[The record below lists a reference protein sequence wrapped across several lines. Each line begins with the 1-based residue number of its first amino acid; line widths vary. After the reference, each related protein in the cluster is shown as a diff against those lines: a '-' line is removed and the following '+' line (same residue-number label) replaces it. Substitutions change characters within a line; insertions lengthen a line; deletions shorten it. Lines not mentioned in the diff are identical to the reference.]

1 MSKLRL
7 LIKRPGE
14 ANTCLP
20 VTVDE
25 TDLIGNCIS
34 SLVDH
39 LGFPRRDRLGRVLIY
54 SLRPLSSGQP
64 LSSTLRFADAQLLPE
79 TRLALEADNGN
90 VVTQAVGTSM
100 SGSYPARVPG
110 AEPPV
115 APSRQIVNRRTF
127 VVGSILTGCAVSGL
141 LTGMA
146 TAFAT
151 RRRALL
157 VAMTPPATP
166 PPHVS
171 AVLQQTLLFSD
182 HHHTVRAV
190 SWSPDGTTVASGADD
205 AWLFLWTMD
214 GQVRQRVPHPAG
226 VVALAWSPAGQ
237 RLASGSAKTVR
248 FFDGQTAAPLAPAR
262 SAHTASVTS
271 LAWSAASGH
280 PVVSG
285 SLDRRA
291 IVWETQ
297 DYQPRAV
304 FPRHTAAIDALAC
317 LPRSATIASAS
328 QGGAVRIWSVDTLQE
343 RHGFY
348 QDAQLSM
355 RAVAFAP
362 TGGQLAV
369 GGHDGHI
376 RLWSNGSVCQHSV
389 TAGGEPRCV
398 DTPQRFRAHSAPVRA
413 VAWSPDGRFL
423 TTGGEDGILAIWTLV
438 QGQRPT
444 LLTTTKHADS
454 VLAVAW
460 SPDQHH
466 IAAASG
472 KTVTIWTLQ
481 A

>member
-7 LIKRPGE
+7 LIKRPGK
-14 ANTCLP
+14 AHTCLP

-39 LGFPRRDRLGRVLIY
+39 LGLPRRDRLGRVLTY

-79 TRLALEADNGN
+79 TRLVLEADD
-90 VVTQAVGTSM
+90 VKTVTRPVGTSM
-100 SGSYPARVPG
+100 SGSYPARVPL

-127 VVGSILTGCAVSGL
+127 VVGCILTGCAGGGL

-146 TAFAT
+146 TALAS
-151 RRRALL
+151 RRPALS
-157 VAMTPPATP
+157 VATP

-171 AVLQQTLLFSD
+171 AVLQQTLLFSG

-205 AWLFLWTMD
+205 AWLFLWTTD

-226 VVALAWSPAGQ
+226 VAALAWSPAGQ
-237 RLASGSAKTVR
+237 RLASGSAQTVR
-248 FFDGQTAAPLAPAR
+248 FFDGRTAAPLAPAR
-262 SAHTASVTS
+262 SAHTAQVTS

-280 PVVSG
+280 PVISG
-285 SLDRRA
+285 SMDRRA

-304 FPRHTAAIDALAC
+304 FTRHTAAIDALAC

-328 QGGAVRIWSVDTLQE
+328 QGGAVRVWSVDTLEE

-355 RAVAFAP
+355 CAVAFAP
-362 TGGQLAV
+362 TGDQLAV
-369 GGHDGHI
+369 GGHDGQV

-444 LLTTTKHADS
+444 LLTTAKHADS